1 MNVTDMKL
9 PEKLVL
15 SATRDTADTVVFDAD
30 LSSCE
35 GFTFGKRAKCS
46 FEKAPD
52 GTVSVAD
59 ADVIPTWVN
68 MSTVNGQKEYNILPL
83 DDATRDQWKTSFNL
97 TDALY
102 QEAVASY
109 DRTMAIVG
117 DGLTEVQ
124 TWLTGNA
131 A

>member
-1 MNVTDMKL
+1 M
-9 PEKLVL
+9 
-15 SATRDTADTVVFDAD
+15 
-30 LSSCE
+30 
-35 GFTFGKRAKCS
+35 
-46 FEKAPD
+46 
-52 GTVSVAD
+52 SVAD

-83 DDATRDQWKTSFNL
+83 DDTTRDQWKTSFNL
-97 TDALY
+97 TDTLY